1 MTRLTAS
8 AFFFCL
14 LVSSGWANGIKHPS
28 DYGDP
33 SFPINFPACSP
44 SSQTEDGVVASCFQG
59 TGPSPNDFLFTFS
72 LQNPSPS
79 TSITSVTFTLAD
91 VPTDFGLLE
100 GTPSDCASMNIAC
113 TPTQVTIT
121 NNPALVSPITLDFSN
136 FTGDLSGEVTAYFA
150 YADSATAPSFTGA
163 TTSST
168 TATPE
173 PSEIGILIAAFGS
186 LIALRRRKQAKQNS

>member
-1 MTRLTAS
+1 
-8 AFFFCL
+8 
-14 LVSSGWANGIKHPS
+14 
-28 DYGDP
+28 
-33 SFPINFPACSP
+33 
-44 SSQTEDGVVASCFQG
+44 
-59 TGPSPNDFLFTFS
+59 
-72 LQNPSPS
+72 
-79 TSITSVTFTLAD
+79 
-91 VPTDFGLLE
+91 
-100 GTPSDCASMNIAC
+100 MNIAC

-136 FTGDLSGEVTAYFA
+136 FTGDLSGKVTAYFA